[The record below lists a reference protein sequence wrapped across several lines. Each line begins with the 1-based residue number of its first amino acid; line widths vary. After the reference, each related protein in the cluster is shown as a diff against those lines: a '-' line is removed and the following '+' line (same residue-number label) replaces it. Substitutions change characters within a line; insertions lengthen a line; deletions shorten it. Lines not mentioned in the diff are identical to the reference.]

1 LLDAG
6 ETASVEWLGV
16 VSRWGEL
23 DFGAIRG
30 GSPGVRSMLGTRRP
44 FGKVGVEGFL
54 DVAGHGEVDGA
65 GNVVPFESDAA
76 IH

>member
-1 LLDAG
+1 
-6 ETASVEWLGV
+6 
-16 VSRWGEL
+16 
-23 DFGAIRG
+23 
-30 GSPGVRSMLGTRRP
+30 MLGTRRT

-65 GNVVPFESDAA
+65 ADVVPFESDAA